1 MPPLALVP
9 MDSVPPTTALEMLV
23 QPFVEPPLV
32 DKFPLINDTFILPSN
47 DRSNLVILCLLYSSV
62 PYHFFIDVNKVDF

>member
-9 MDSVPPTTALEMLV
+9 MDSVPPTTALEMLA

-32 DKFPLINDTFILPSN
+32 DKFPLINDTFYQAM
-47 DRSNLVILCLLYSSV
+47 REQNL
-62 PYHFFIDVNKVDF
+62 

>member
-9 MDSVPPTTALEMLV
+9 MDSVPPTTALEMLA

-47 DRSNLVILCLLYSSV
+47 DRSNLVILCLLYLNV
-62 PYHFFIDVNKVDF
+62 PFYNFLY